1 MSAACP
7 HGRTAP
13 RSGPGHRCRI
23 YMDLELPK
31 HRIVFLGADRSKVT
45 AFAEAE
51 EAEGEMMEVSCKP
64 HFQLWKEKAMIT
76 HIDGA
81 NAPELA
87 R

>member
-1 MSAACP
+1 
-7 HGRTAP
+7 
-13 RSGPGHRCRI
+13 
-23 YMDLELPK
+23 MDLELPK
-31 HRIVFLGADRSKVT
+31 HRIVFLGADRSKLQ
-45 AFAEAE
+45 
-51 EAEGEMMEVSCKP
+51 GDGLRRGGGGGGGDDGGQL